1 MGDGLTEGRG
11 TIGGVRVSKK
21 FSEGGMGVMQQKVL
35 ADLKNH
41 KCLCNNPAYCTA
53 KSVQTIKAQKII
65 NQRPSQILAKN
76 RTKQLGV
83 RQRVNLFVCVMYLRI
98 SVTIHCQYRLTAM
111 SVEQNEKKL
120 LFNSE
125 FRLSHFSM
133 FFQARR
139 IPYGR
144 KN

>member
-1 MGDGLTEGRG
+1 M
-11 TIGGVRVSKK
+11 VSKK
-21 FSEGGMGVMQQKVL
+21 LFEGGMGVTQQMFL

-41 KCLCNNPAYCTA
+41 KKMTNAFSTTPILVA

-76 RTKQLGV
+76 STKQLGL

-111 SVEQNEKKL
+111 SVAQTEKQS
-120 LFNSE
+120 LFRVQKMEVKE
-125 FRLSHFSM
+125 F
-133 FFQARR
+133 
-139 IPYGR
+139 
-144 KN
+144 